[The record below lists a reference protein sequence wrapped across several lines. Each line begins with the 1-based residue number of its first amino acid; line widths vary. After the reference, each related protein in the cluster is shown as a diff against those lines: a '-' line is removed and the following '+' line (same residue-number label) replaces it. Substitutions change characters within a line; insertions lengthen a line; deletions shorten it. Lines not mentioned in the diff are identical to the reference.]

1 MADAQWSTRSAGI
14 LAVIPAYNEAPRI
27 AAVVRELIHL
37 GLPVLVVDDGSRDQT
52 AQLAAAAG
60 ATVLRRDNGGKGT
73 AIITG
78 CRWAVAGG
86 WRRVLLLDGDG
97 QHDPR
102 EAPMLIAAGRSGADL
117 VIGRRSLRLGRQPL
131 YRRCFNRLSS
141 LLVTLAAGR
150 QVRDSQSGFRF
161 CDPRLLLALPLAG
174 RRYDL
179 ETEVCILTARAGL
192 RLVEVPISVIYN
204 DKVSGVHPLYDT
216 LRFFRAVAMS
226 ITRCRGGHRLAPYPA
241 MSTPAPAAPLAP
253 APPAAPTAPAALTA
267 VAAPRVHQPTAL
279 EVRLV
284 PASS

>member
-1 MADAQWSTRSAGI
+1 MADADPTTGNAGI

-27 AAVVRELIHL
+27 APVVRGLL
-37 GLPVLVVDDGSRDQT
+37 AQGLPVLVVDDGSRDHT
-52 AQLAAAAG
+52 ARVAAAAG
-60 ATVLRRDNGGKGT
+60 ATVLRRANGGKGT

-78 CRWAVAGG
+78 CRWAVAHG

-102 EAPMLIAAGRSGADL
+102 EAPLLIAAGRGGADL
-117 VIGRRSLRLGRQPL
+117 VIGRRSLRPERQPR

-161 CDPRLLLALPLAG
+161 CDPRLLLSLPLAG

-179 ETEVCILTARAGL
+179 ETEVCILAARAGL
-192 RLVEVPISVIYN
+192 RLAEVPISVIYN

-216 LRFFRAVAMS
+216 LRFFRAVVMS
-226 ITRCRGGHRLAPYPA
+226 VSRCRGGHRLAPLPA
-241 MSTPAPAAPLAP
+241 MATPAPAVTAA
-253 APPAAPTAPAALTA
+253 PAAPA
-267 VAAPRVHQPTAL
+267 VTRVHPGPGLEARLATA
-279 EVRLV
+279 R
-284 PASS
+284 

>member
-1 MADAQWSTRSAGI
+1 MAAGAWSAGSAGI

-27 AAVVRELIHL
+27 AAVVRGLIGI
-37 GLPVLVVDDGSRDQT
+37 GLPVLVVDDGSRDHT
-52 AQLAAAAG
+52 ARVAAAAG

-86 WRRVLLLDGDG
+86 WRRVLLIDGDG

-102 EAPMLIAAGRSGADL
+102 EAPILIAAGRAGADL
-117 VIGRRSLRLGRQPL
+117 VIGRRSLRPGRQPL

-141 LLVTLAAGR
+141 LLVTLVAGR

-161 CDPRLLLALPLAG
+161 CDPRLLLALPLSG

-179 ETEVCILTARAGL
+179 ETEVCILSARAGL

-216 LRFFRAVAMS
+216 LRFFRAVALS
-226 ITRCRGGHRLAPYPA
+226 VTRCRGAHRLAPYPA
-241 MSTPAPAAPLAP
+241 MCTPAPAAPAREPAGAAAPPPRQLPAP
-253 APPAAPTAPAALTA
+253 ALAAG
-267 VAAPRVHQPTAL
+267 
-279 EVRLV
+279 LV
-284 PASS
+284 SASS

>member
-1 MADAQWSTRSAGI
+1 MIASLLPVEALSL

-27 AAVVRELIHL
+27 AAVVRGLL
-37 GLPVLVVDDGSRDQT
+37 DQGLPVLVVDDGSRDHT
-52 AQLAAAAG
+52 ARVAGAAG

-78 CRWAVAGG
+78 CRWATERGYH
-86 WRRVLLLDGDG
+86 RVLLIDGDG

-102 EAPMLIAAGRSGADL
+102 EAPALIAAARAGADL
-117 VIGRRSLRLGRQPL
+117 VIGRRCVNIGRQPL
-131 YRRCFNRLSS
+131 YRRGFNRLSS

-150 QVRDSQSGFRF
+150 RVLDSQSGFRL
-161 CDPRLLLALPLAG
+161 CDPRLLLSLPLAG

-179 ETEVCILTARAGL
+179 ETEVCILAARAGR

-226 ITRCRGGHRLAPYPA
+226 ITRCRGSHRLAPLPQ
-241 MSTPAPAAPLAP
+241 MSTPAAARARPVVPVVLERR
-253 APPAAPTAPAALTA
+253 L
-267 VAAPRVHQPTAL
+267 VAA
-279 EVRLV
+279 
-284 PASS
+284 SG

>member
-1 MADAQWSTRSAGI
+1 MSDAQWKQGSAGV

-27 AAVVRELIHL
+27 AAVVRGLISL
-37 GLPVLVVDDGSRDQT
+37 GLPVLVVDDGSRDHT
-52 AQLAAAAG
+52 ARVAAAAG

-102 EAPMLIAAGRSGADL
+102 EAPTLINAGRTGADL
-117 VIGRRSLRLGRQPL
+117 VIGRRCLSPGRQPL

-161 CDPRLLLALPLAG
+161 CDPRLLLALPLGG

-226 ITRCRGGHRLAPYPA
+226 VTRCRVGHRLAPYPA
-241 MSTPAPAAPLAP
+241 MSTPAPAALTLE
-253 APPAAPTAPAALTA
+253 PAAQAAAPVAGLA
-267 VAAPRVHQPTAL
+267 AAPRAHPAPAL
-279 EVRLV
+279 EARLV
-284 PASS
+284 TASS

>member
-1 MADAQWSTRSAGI
+1 MPDAEWTRDATGI

-27 AAVVRELIHL
+27 AAVVRGLIGL
-37 GLPVLVVDDGSRDQT
+37 GLPVLVVDDGSRDHT
-52 AQLAAAAG
+52 ARVAAGAG

-86 WRRVLLLDGDG
+86 WRRVLLIDGDG

-102 EAPMLIAAGRSGADL
+102 EAPTLIAAGRAGADL
-117 VIGRRSLRLGRQPL
+117 VIGRRSLRPGRQPL

-161 CDPRLLLALPLAG
+161 CDPRLLLALPLGG

-226 ITRCRGGHRLAPYPA
+226 ITRCRGSHRLAPYPA
-241 MSTPAPAAPLAP
+241 MSTPAPAAPLREP
-253 APPAAPTAPAALTA
+253 AQQLAAE
-267 VAAPRVHQPTAL
+267 APRLHPANAL
-279 EVRLV
+279 EARLV
-284 PASS
+284 TASR